1 MMTQTR
7 FIEASWNPL
16 TIGLMILGFV
26 IFWPLGLA
34 VIAYVLWGD
43 SIGKSVKEMSDDFNS
58 HCGKSGGK
66 SGGKSSTKHRRRSN
80 NHDNSAFAQYR
91 QQEIDRLEEERRKLD
106 EMRDEFDDFLNELRQ
121 AKDKTEFDR
130 FMDARRKG

>member
-1 MMTQTR
+1 MTQSR

-43 SIGKSVKEMSDDFNS
+43 RIGLSVKEMSDDFNAQ
-58 HCGKSGGK
+58 CGKSRSK
-66 SGGKSSTKHRRRSN
+66 QRRQARP
-80 NHDNSAFAQYR
+80 HDNSAFAHYR
-91 QQEIDRLEEERRKLD
+91 HQEIERLEEERRKLD

-130 FMDARRKG
+130 FMDARRKGK

>member
-1 MMTQTR
+1 MTQSR

-43 SIGKSVKEMSDDFNS
+43 RVSHSFKEMSDDFNAQ
-58 HCGKSGGK
+58 CGKSRAG
-66 SGGKSSTKHRRRSN
+66 HRHHARP
-80 NHDNSAFAQYR
+80 HDNSAFAHYR
-91 QQEIDRLEEERRKLD
+91 QQEIERLEEERRKLD

-121 AKDKTEFDR
+121 AKDKNEFDR
-130 FMDARRKG
+130 FMDARRKGKS

>member
-1 MMTQTR
+1 MTQTR

-43 SIGKSVKEMSDDFNS
+43 RIGHSVKEMSDDFNA
-58 HCGKSGGK
+58 HCGKSRG
-66 SGGKSSTKHRRRSN
+66 KHRRQKQQ
-80 NHDNSAFAQYR
+80 HDNSAFARYR
-91 QQEIDRLEEERRKLD
+91 HQEIERLEEERRKLD

-121 AKDKTEFDR
+121 AKDKAEFDR
-130 FMDARRKG
+130 FMDARRNGK

>member
-1 MMTQTR
+1 MTQSR

-43 SIGKSVKEMSDDFNS
+43 RIGHSVKEMSDDFNAQ
-58 HCGKSGGK
+58 CGKSRA
-66 SGGKSSTKHRRRSN
+66 KHRQQARP
-80 NHDNSAFAQYR
+80 HDNSAFAHYR
-91 QQEIDRLEEERRKLD
+91 HQEIERLEEERRKLD

-130 FMDARRKG
+130 FMDARRKSK